1 MKQNQKLNRR
11 SVQDAMKRALFFIMD
26 STAILPLLAMPLLF
40 SLEYL
45 IFVAVFMICM
55 SLLVLIDRSPKG
67 YAIYLISKFNRGN
80 THPIRSKYMWKPSNR
95 F

>member
-40 SLEYL
+40 SPG
-45 IFVAVFMICM
+45 
-55 SLLVLIDRSPKG
+55 VLNLCRCFHDMYELTRT
-67 YAIYLISKFNRGN
+67 NR
-80 THPIRSKYMWKPSNR
+80 
-95 F
+95 